1 MKKYYVLDTNI
12 LLQNPNA
19 IFGFEDNVVVITGTT
34 LQELDSK
41 KNMEGELG
49 FNARL
54 AARLL
59 ENIRSRGDI
68 LKGVKLKE
76 TGGKL
81 MIEPDEVSQD
91 NLPEGFDIKKP
102 DNRII
107 SSCVG
112 ISKKT
117 KRAVILVTNDIM
129 MRITAAACKVEVQE
143 YKNDQIKET
152 DYMGYREINTTK
164 DIIDEVYRNQSVS
177 SEVLEIDENNPLI
190 PNEYITLT
198 DGITSALCV
207 YRNNQIN
214 VLKDITAF
222 GIRPQN
228 RLQRFALDALLAP
241 AEEIPLVILRGPA
254 GTAKTF
260 LSVAAALDKTY
271 REDYEK
277 QNSSTL
283 YDKIYIGR
291 ANVSSD
297 DAFGF
302 LPGELE
308 DKTRP
313 LLGCFYSNLEDLLR
327 KGNREEDSQIQLQIE
342 DMMETGLLRVFPL
355 AYIRGMS
362 IKNSFIICD
371 ETQNIGRS
379 LIRDIVTR
387 CGQGTKLVVLGDIN
401 QIDVAYLDKTN
412 SGLTY
417 LAHSMKGSSKC
428 AQITFTERESVR
440 SALATEALARLVN
453 CNRKM

>member
-19 IFGFEDNVVVITGTT
+19 VFGFEDNVVVITGTT

-81 MIEPDEVSQD
+81 MIEPNEVSQD

-177 SEVLEIDENNPLI
+177 SEVLEIDESNPLI

-207 YRNNQIN
+207 YRNNRIN

-327 KGNREEDSQIQLQIE
+327 KGNREENSQIQLQIE

-440 SALATEALARLVN
+440 SALATEALARLN
-453 CNRKM
+453 

>member
-1 MKKYYVLDTNI
+1 
-12 LLQNPNA
+12 
-19 IFGFEDNVVVITGTT
+19 
-34 LQELDSK
+34 
-41 KNMEGELG
+41 MEGELG

-440 SALATEALARLVN
+440 SALATEALARLN
-453 CNRKM
+453 

>member
-12 LLQNPNA
+12 LLQSPNA
-19 IFGFEDNVVVITGTT
+19 IFGFEDNTVVITGTT
-34 LQELDSK
+34 LQELDAK
-41 KNMEGELG
+41 KNLEGEIG
-49 FNARL
+49 YNARQT
-54 AARLL
+54 ARIL
-59 ENIRSRGDI
+59 EDIRKRGDLI
-68 LKGVKLKE
+68 KGVKLKK
-76 TGGKL
+76 TGGKFL
-81 MIEPDEVSQD
+81 FEPNEVSQE
-91 NLPEGFDIKKP
+91 NLPEGFDIKKA

-107 SSCVG
+107 STCIG
-112 ISKKT
+112 LAGKT
-117 KRAVILVTNDIM
+117 KKAVILVTNDIM
-129 MRITAAACKVEVQE
+129 MRVAAAVCNVAVQE
-143 YKNDQIKET
+143 YKNDRIKET
-152 DYMGYREINTTK
+152 AYMGYRELPAVRE
-164 DIIDEVYRNQSVS
+164 IIDELYKKQTISPDLF
-177 SEVLEIDENNPLI
+177 EVETPFV

-198 DGITSALCV
+198 DGNSSALCV
-207 YRNNQIN
+207 YRENSIRL
-214 VLKDITAF
+214 LKETTAF

-241 AEEIPLVILRGPA
+241 AEEISLVILRGPA

-260 LSVAAALDKTY
+260 LSMAAALDKTY
-271 REDYEK
+271 REEFAR
-277 QNSSTL
+277 QNSDTA

-297 DAFGF
+297 EAFGY

-327 KGNREEDSQIQLQIE
+327 KGNHEEDAQIRLQID

-371 ETQNIGRS
+371 EAQNIGRT

-387 CGQGTKLVVLGDIN
+387 CGQGSKLVVLGDIN
-401 QIDVAYLDKTN
+401 QIDVPFLDKTN

-417 LAHSMKGSSKC
+417 LAHKMKGSSKC
-428 AQITFTERESVR
+428 AQITFTEKESVR
-440 SALATEALARLVN
+440 SALAAEALARLDL
-453 CNRKM
+453 

>member
-152 DYMGYREINTTK
+152 DYMGYREINITK
-164 DIIDEVYRNQSVS
+164 DIIDELYRNQSIS
-177 SEVLEIDENNPLI
+177 SEALEIDESNPLI

-207 YRNNQIN
+207 YRNNRIN

-297 DAFGF
+297 DSFGF

-387 CGQGTKLVVLGDIN
+387 CGQGTKLVILGDIN

-440 SALATEALARLVN
+440 SALATEALARLN
-453 CNRKM
+453 

>member
-12 LLQNPNA
+12 LLQSPNA
-19 IFGFEDNVVVITGTT
+19 IFGFEDNTVVITGTT

-41 KNMEGELG
+41 KNLDGELG
-49 FNARL
+49 YNARQT
-54 AARLL
+54 ARIL
-59 ENIRSRGDI
+59 ENIRNRGNLI
-68 LKGVKLKE
+68 KGVKLKE

-81 MIEPDEVSQD
+81 IFEPNEVSQD
-91 NLPEGFDIKKP
+91 NLPEGFDIKKA

-107 SSCVG
+107 SSCIG
-112 ISKKT
+112 IGRKT

-129 MRITAAACKVEVQE
+129 MRIAAAVCGVEVQE
-143 YKNDQIKET
+143 YKNDRIKDT
-152 DYMGYREINTTK
+152 AYMGYREVSATREM
-164 DIIDEVYRNQSVS
+164 IDQIYKEQN
-177 SEVLEIDENNPLI
+177 IDPAILDVTEDFV

-198 DGITSALCV
+198 DGNTSALCV
-207 YRNNQIN
+207 YRNGR
-214 VLKDITAF
+214 VKLLKDTTAF

-241 AEEIPLVILRGPA
+241 ADEIPLVILRGPA

-260 LSVAAALDKTY
+260 LSMAAALDKTY
-271 REDYEK
+271 RENCSRQD
-277 QNSSTL
+277 SGAV

-297 DAFGF
+297 EGFGF

-327 KGNREEDSQIQLQIE
+327 KGTHEEDEQIQMQID
-342 DMMETGLLRVFPL
+342 DMMETGILRVFPL

-371 ETQNIGRS
+371 EAQNIGRS

-387 CGQGTKLVVLGDIN
+387 CGQGSKLIILGDTN
-401 QIDVAYLDKTN
+401 QIDVPFLDKSN

-417 LAHSMKGSSKC
+417 IAHNMKGSHKC
-428 AQITFTERESVR
+428 AQITFTEKESVR
-440 SALATEALARLVN
+440 SALATEALARLN
-453 CNRKM
+453 

>member
-12 LLQNPNA
+12 LLQSPDA
-19 IFGFEDNVVVITGTT
+19 ILGFADNTVVITGTT

-41 KNMEGELG
+41 KNLDGELG
-49 FNARL
+49 YNARQT
-54 AARLL
+54 ARIL
-59 ENIRSRGDI
+59 ENIRNRGNLI
-68 LKGVKLKE
+68 KGVKLDE

-81 MIEPDEVSQD
+81 LFEPDEVSQD

-107 SSCVG
+107 SSCIG
-112 ISKKT
+112 IRKKT
-117 KRAVILVTNDIM
+117 KKPVILVTNDIM
-129 MRITAAACKVEVQE
+129 MRIAAAVCGVEVQE
-143 YKNDQIKET
+143 YKNEQIRET
-152 DYMGYREINTTK
+152 AYMGYRKICTTRE
-164 DIIDEVYRNQSVS
+164 IIDRIYKEHEIEPALLDKENQSFV
-177 SEVLEIDENNPLI
+177 
-190 PNEYITLT
+190 PNEYMTVT
-198 DGITSALCV
+198 DGSTSALCV
-207 YRNNQIN
+207 YRNNRVIL
-214 VLKDITAF
+214 LKETTAF

-241 AEEIPLVILRGPA
+241 AEDIPLVILRGPA

-260 LSVAAALDKTY
+260 LAMAAALEQTY
-271 REDYEK
+271 RENGIRQSGEMH
-277 QNSSTL
+277 

-297 DAFGF
+297 EAFGF

-327 KGNREEDSQIQLQIE
+327 KGTREEDAQVQMQIE
-342 DMMETGLLRVFPL
+342 DMMETGILRVFPL

-371 ETQNIGRS
+371 EAQNIGRT
-379 LIRDIVTR
+379 LMRDIVTR
-387 CGQGTKLVVLGDIN
+387 CGQGSKLVILGDTN
-401 QIDVAYLDKTN
+401 QIDVPFLDKAN

-417 LAHSMKGSSKC
+417 IAHNMKGSRKC
-428 AQITFTERESVR
+428 AQITFTEKESVR
-440 SALATEALARLVN
+440 SELAAEALVRLQ
-453 CNRKM
+453 

>member
-177 SEVLEIDENNPLI
+177 SEALEIDENNPLI
-190 PNEYITLT
+190 PNEYITLS

-207 YRNNQIN
+207 YRNDQIN

-440 SALATEALARLVN
+440 SALATEALARLN
-453 CNRKM
+453 

>member
-12 LLQNPNA
+12 LLQSPGA
-19 IFGFEDNVVVITGTT
+19 IYGFEDNTVVITGTT

-41 KNMEGELG
+41 KNLDGEIG
-49 FNARL
+49 YNARQT
-54 AARLL
+54 ARIL
-59 ENIRSRGDI
+59 EDIRNKGNLI
-68 LKGVKLKE
+68 KGVKLKE

-81 MIEPDEVSQD
+81 IFEPNEVSQE

-107 SSCVG
+107 SSCIG
-112 ISKKT
+112 IARKT

-129 MRITAAACKVEVQE
+129 MRIAAAACGVEVQE
-143 YKNDQIKET
+143 YKNDQIKESS
-152 DYMGYREINTTK
+152 YMGYREIKTSRE
-164 DIIDEVYRNQSVS
+164 IIDDIYKKQS
-177 SEVLEIDENNPLI
+177 LAPEIFADEKPFVA
-190 PNEYITLT
+190 NEYITLT
-198 DGITSALCV
+198 DGNTSALCV
-207 YRNNQIN
+207 YRDNCIRL
-214 VLKDITAF
+214 LKDTTAF
-222 GIRPQN
+222 GIRP
-228 RLQRFALDALLAP
+228 
-241 AEEIPLVILRGPA
+241 A
-254 GTAKTF
+254 GTAKPF
-260 LSVAAALDKTY
+260 LSMAAALDKTY
-271 REDYEK
+271 TDEFTRHT
-277 QNSSTL
+277 SSTS

-297 DAFGF
+297 EAFGF

-327 KGNREEDSQIQLQIE
+327 KGNHEEDAQIQIQID

-371 ETQNIGRS
+371 EAQNIGRS

-387 CGQGTKLVVLGDIN
+387 CGQGSKLVILGDTN
-401 QIDVAYLDKTN
+401 QIDVSFLDKTN

-417 LAHSMKGSSKC
+417 LAHNMKGSTKC
-428 AQITFTERESVR
+428 AQITFTEKESVR
-440 SALATEALARLVN
+440 SALATEALNRL
-453 CNRKM
+453 M

>member
-12 LLQNPNA
+12 LLQSPGA
-19 IFGFEDNVVVITGTT
+19 IYGFEDNTVVITGTT

-41 KNMEGELG
+41 KNPDGEIG
-49 FNARL
+49 YNARQT
-54 AARLL
+54 ARIL
-59 ENIRSRGDI
+59 EDIRNRGNLI
-68 LKGVKLKE
+68 KGVKLKE
-76 TGGKL
+76 TDGKL
-81 MIEPDEVSQD
+81 IFEPNEVSQE

-107 SSCVG
+107 SSCIG
-112 ISKKT
+112 IARKT

-129 MRITAAACKVEVQE
+129 MRIAAAACGVEVQE
-143 YKNDQIKET
+143 YKNDQIKESS
-152 DYMGYREINTTK
+152 YVGYREIKTSRE
-164 DIIDEVYRNQSVS
+164 IIDDIYKKQS
-177 SEVLEIDENNPLI
+177 LAPEIFADEKPFVA
-190 PNEYITLT
+190 
-198 DGITSALCV
+198 DGNTSALCV
-207 YRNNQIN
+207 YRDNCIRL
-214 VLKDITAF
+214 LKDTTAF

-260 LSVAAALDKTY
+260 LSMAAALDKTY
-271 REDYEK
+271 TDEFTRHT
-277 QNSSTL
+277 SSTS

-297 DAFGF
+297 EAFGF

-327 KGNREEDSQIQLQIE
+327 KGNHEEDAQIQIQID

-371 ETQNIGRS
+371 EAQNIGRS

-387 CGQGTKLVVLGDIN
+387 CGQGSKLVILGDTN
-401 QIDVAYLDKTN
+401 QIDVPFLDKTN

-417 LAHSMKGSSKC
+417 LAHNMKGSTKC
-428 AQITFTERESVR
+428 AQITFTEKESVR
-440 SALATEALARLVN
+440 SALATEALNRL
-453 CNRKM
+453 M

>member
-12 LLQNPNA
+12 LLQSPDA
-19 IFGFEDNVVVITGTT
+19 ILGFADNTVVITGTT

-41 KNMEGELG
+41 KNLDGELG
-49 FNARL
+49 YNARQT
-54 AARLL
+54 ARIL
-59 ENIRSRGDI
+59 ENIRNRGNLI
-68 LKGVKLKE
+68 KGVKLDE

-81 MIEPDEVSQD
+81 LFEPDEVSQD

-107 SSCVG
+107 SSCIG
-112 ISKKT
+112 IQKKT
-117 KRAVILVTNDIM
+117 KKPVILVTNDIM
-129 MRITAAACKVEVQE
+129 MRIAAAVCGVEVQE
-143 YKNDQIKET
+143 YKNEQIRET
-152 DYMGYREINTTK
+152 AYMGYRKICMTRE
-164 DIIDEVYRNQSVS
+164 IIDRIYKEHEIEPALLDKENQSFV
-177 SEVLEIDENNPLI
+177 
-190 PNEYITLT
+190 PNEYMTVT
-198 DGITSALCV
+198 DGSTSALCV
-207 YRNNQIN
+207 YRNNRVIL
-214 VLKDITAF
+214 LKETTAF

-241 AEEIPLVILRGPA
+241 AEDIPLVILRGPA

-260 LSVAAALDKTY
+260 LAMAAALEQTY
-271 REDYEK
+271 RENGIRQSGEMH
-277 QNSSTL
+277 

-297 DAFGF
+297 EAFGF

-327 KGNREEDSQIQLQIE
+327 KGTREEDAQVQMQIE
-342 DMMETGLLRVFPL
+342 DMMETGILRVFPL

-371 ETQNIGRS
+371 EAQNIGRT
-379 LIRDIVTR
+379 LMRDIVTR
-387 CGQGTKLVVLGDIN
+387 CGQGSKLVILGDTN
-401 QIDVAYLDKTN
+401 QIDVPFLDKAN

-417 LAHSMKGSSKC
+417 IAHNMKGSRKC
-428 AQITFTERESVR
+428 AQITFTEKESVR
-440 SALATEALARLVN
+440 SELAAEALVRLQ
-453 CNRKM
+453 

>member
-143 YKNDQIKET
+143 YKNDQIKEN

-207 YRNNQIN
+207 YRNNRIN

-387 CGQGTKLVVLGDIN
+387 CGQGTKLVILGDIN

-440 SALATEALARLVN
+440 SALATEALSRLN
-453 CNRKM
+453 

>member
-68 LKGVKLKE
+68 LKGVKLEE

-440 SALATEALARLVN
+440 SALATEALARLN
-453 CNRKM
+453 

>member
-68 LKGVKLKE
+68 LKGIKLKE

-143 YKNDQIKET
+143 YKNDQIKEN

-207 YRNNQIN
+207 YRNNRIN

-371 ETQNIGRS
+371 ETQNIGRA

-387 CGQGTKLVVLGDIN
+387 CGQGTKLVILGDIN

-440 SALATEALARLVN
+440 SALATEALSRLN
-453 CNRKM
+453 

>member
-277 QNSSTL
+277 QNTSTL

-440 SALATEALARLVN
+440 SALATEALARLN
-453 CNRKM
+453 

>member
-12 LLQNPNA
+12 LLQSPGA
-19 IFGFEDNVVVITGTT
+19 IYGFEDNTVVITGTT

-41 KNMEGELG
+41 KNLDGEIG
-49 FNARL
+49 YNARQT
-54 AARLL
+54 ARIL
-59 ENIRSRGDI
+59 EDIRNKGNLI
-68 LKGVKLKE
+68 KGVKLKE

-81 MIEPDEVSQD
+81 IFEPNEVSQE

-107 SSCVG
+107 SSCIG
-112 ISKKT
+112 IARKT

-129 MRITAAACKVEVQE
+129 MRIAAAACGVEVQE
-143 YKNDQIKET
+143 YKNDQIKESS
-152 DYMGYREINTTK
+152 YMGYREIKTSRE
-164 DIIDEVYRNQSVS
+164 IIDDIYKKPFVA
-177 SEVLEIDENNPLI
+177 
-190 PNEYITLT
+190 NEYITLT
-198 DGITSALCV
+198 DGNTSALCV
-207 YRNNQIN
+207 YRDNCIRL
-214 VLKDITAF
+214 LKDTTAF

-260 LSVAAALDKTY
+260 LSMAAALDKTY
-271 REDYEK
+271 TDEFTRHT
-277 QNSSTL
+277 SSTS

-297 DAFGF
+297 EAFGF

-327 KGNREEDSQIQLQIE
+327 KGNHEEDAQIQIQID

-371 ETQNIGRS
+371 EAQNIGRS

-387 CGQGTKLVVLGDIN
+387 CGQGSKLVILGDTN
-401 QIDVAYLDKTN
+401 QIDVSFLDKTN

-417 LAHSMKGSSKC
+417 LAHNMKGSTKC
-428 AQITFTERESVR
+428 AQITFTEKESVR
-440 SALATEALARLVN
+440 SALATEALNRL
-453 CNRKM
+453 M

>member
-12 LLQNPNA
+12 LLQSPNA
-19 IFGFEDNVVVITGTT
+19 IFGFEDNTVVITGTT

-41 KNMEGELG
+41 KNLEGELG
-49 FNARL
+49 YNARQV
-54 AARLL
+54 ARIL
-59 ENIRSRGDI
+59 EDIRNRGNLI
-68 LKGVKLKE
+68 KGVKLKVI
-76 TGGKL
+76 GGK
-81 MIEPDEVSQD
+81 IIFEPNEVSQE
-91 NLPEGFDIKKP
+91 NLPEGFDIHKP

-107 SSCVG
+107 SSCIG
-112 ISKKT
+112 IGRKT
-117 KRAVILVTNDIM
+117 KKPVILVTNDIM
-129 MRITAAACKVEVQE
+129 MRIAAAVCGVEVQE
-143 YKNDQIKET
+143 YKNDRIKET
-152 DYMGYREINTTK
+152 AYMGYREISTSRE
-164 DIIDEVYRNQSVS
+164 IIDTVYKEQYI
-177 SEVLEIDENNPLI
+177 EPDVLDVENSFV

-198 DGITSALCV
+198 DGNTSALCV
-207 YRNNQIN
+207 YRGNQIKLLRDMN
-214 VLKDITAF
+214 AF

-241 AEEIPLVILRGPA
+241 ADEIPLVILRGPA

-260 LSVAAALDKTY
+260 LSMAAALDKTY
-271 REDYEK
+271 WINGNRQSND
-277 QNSSTL
+277 TL

-297 DAFGF
+297 EAFGF

-327 KGNREEDSQIQLQIE
+327 KGTNEADEQIQMQID
-342 DMMETGLLRVFPL
+342 DMMETGMLRVFPL

-371 ETQNIGRS
+371 EAQNIGRT

-387 CGQGTKLVVLGDIN
+387 CGQGSKLVILGDTN
-401 QIDVAYLDKTN
+401 QIDVPFLDKSN

-417 LAHSMKGSSKC
+417 IAHNMKGSSKC

-440 SALATEALARLVN
+440 SELAAEALVRLT
-453 CNRKM
+453 

>member
-59 ENIRSRGDI
+59 EDIRNRGDI

-81 MIEPDEVSQD
+81 LIEPNEVSQD

-152 DYMGYREINTTK
+152 DYMGYREINITK
-164 DIIDEVYRNQSVS
+164 DIIDEVYRSQSIS

-207 YRNNQIN
+207 YRNDRIN

-228 RLQRFALDALLAP
+228 RLQRIALDALLAP

-387 CGQGTKLVVLGDIN
+387 CGQETKLVILGDIN

-440 SALATEALARLVN
+440 SALATEALARLN
-453 CNRKM
+453 

>member
-68 LKGVKLKE
+68 LKGVKLEE

-152 DYMGYREINTTK
+152 DYMGYSEINTTK

-440 SALATEALARLVN
+440 SALATEALARLN
-453 CNRKM
+453 

>member
-12 LLQNPNA
+12 LLQSPGA
-19 IFGFEDNVVVITGTT
+19 IYGFEDNTVVITGTT

-41 KNMEGELG
+41 KNLDGEIG
-49 FNARL
+49 YNARQT
-54 AARLL
+54 ARIL
-59 ENIRSRGDI
+59 EDIRNRGNLI
-68 LKGVKLKE
+68 KGVKLKE
-76 TGGKL
+76 TDGKL
-81 MIEPDEVSQD
+81 IFEPNEVSQE

-107 SSCVG
+107 SSCIG
-112 ISKKT
+112 IARKT

-129 MRITAAACKVEVQE
+129 MRIAAAACGVEVQE
-143 YKNDQIKET
+143 YKNDQIKESS
-152 DYMGYREINTTK
+152 YVGYREIKTSRE
-164 DIIDEVYRNQSVS
+164 IIDDIYKKQS
-177 SEVLEIDENNPLI
+177 LAPEIFADEKPFVA
-190 PNEYITLT
+190 NEYITLT
-198 DGITSALCV
+198 DGNTSALCV
-207 YRNNQIN
+207 YRDNCIRL
-214 VLKDITAF
+214 LKDTTAF

-241 AEEIPLVILRGPA
+241 AEEIPLVILRRPA

-260 LSVAAALDKTY
+260 LSMAAALDKTY
-271 REDYEK
+271 TDEFTRHT
-277 QNSSTL
+277 SSTS

-297 DAFGF
+297 EAFGF

-327 KGNREEDSQIQLQIE
+327 KGNHEEDAQIQIQID

-371 ETQNIGRS
+371 EAQNIGRS

-387 CGQGTKLVVLGDIN
+387 CGQGSKLVILGDTN
-401 QIDVAYLDKTN
+401 QIDVPFLDKTN

-417 LAHSMKGSSKC
+417 LAHNMKGSTKC
-428 AQITFTERESVR
+428 AQITFTEKESVR
-440 SALATEALARLVN
+440 SALATEALNRL
-453 CNRKM
+453 M